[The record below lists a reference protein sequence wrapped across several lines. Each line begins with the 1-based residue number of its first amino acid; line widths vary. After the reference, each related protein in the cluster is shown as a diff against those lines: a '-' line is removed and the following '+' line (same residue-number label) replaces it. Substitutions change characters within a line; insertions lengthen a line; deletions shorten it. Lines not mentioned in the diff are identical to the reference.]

1 MNRLLVDNNFIQTVV
16 QDYSD
21 MVIRIAY
28 QNLRKEKDAEDVA
41 QDVFLKLVQFC
52 DSFND
57 YEHVKAWL
65 IRATINKCKDF
76 RKSAW
81 FRKTVPMTNEQQFK
95 SKEQSEISE
104 IMEEIWQLPEN
115 YRNIIYLYYFEGYTI
130 PEIAR
135 IISKKV
141 NTVNSQ
147 LQRARKKL
155 KNIILEEGD
164 F

>member
-1 MNRLLVDNNFIQTVV
+1 MNRLLVDDNFIQIVI

-28 QNLRKEKDAEDVA
+28 QNLRKEKDTEDVA
-41 QDVFLKLVQFC
+41 QDVFLNLIQFRS
-52 DSFND
+52 SFND

-65 IRATINKCKDF
+65 IRATINKCKDY

-81 FRKTVPMTNEQQFK
+81 FRKTVSMTNELQYK
-95 SKEQSEISE
+95 TKERSEV
-104 IMEEIWQLPEN
+104 MEELWQLPTN
-115 YRNIIYLYYFEGYTI
+115 YRNIIYLYYFEGYKI
-130 PEIAR
+130 AEIAR
-135 IISKKV
+135 IINKKV

-155 KNIILEEGD
+155 KNIILEEGG